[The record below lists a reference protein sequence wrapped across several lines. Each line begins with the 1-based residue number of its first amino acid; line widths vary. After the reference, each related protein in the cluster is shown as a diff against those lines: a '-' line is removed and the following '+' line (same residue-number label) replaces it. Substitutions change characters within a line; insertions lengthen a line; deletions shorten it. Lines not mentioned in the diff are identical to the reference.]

1 MHRKNSGAPLVIGSS
16 TLDDLRRE
24 AAFEE
29 TPRSGIGAH
38 TSYGTTGVAPSNPFG
53 NTSGLSGN
61 SGIAPSA
68 SHNPLASGGGVSHSY
83 GTTGVAPSN
92 PFGNTSGLSGNSGIA
107 PSASHNPLAS
117 GGGVSHSYGTTGVA
131 PSKPSRQTEAAPSEV
146 AVVNPADLGALIRA
160 ARQRMHL
167 SQQAFADVAGVGRR
181 FVSELEHG
189 KATLEI
195 GLVLRV
201 CIAAGVNIHA
211 AKRY

>member
-38 TSYGTTGVAPSNPFG
+38 T
-53 NTSGLSGN
+53 
-61 SGIAPSA
+61 
-68 SHNPLASGGGVSHSY
+68 SY

>member
-1 MHRKNSGAPLVIGSS
+1 VQVVEKLREASYFDPERERKMHRKNSGAPLVIGSS

-68 SHNPLASGGGVSHSY
+68 G
-83 GTTGVAPSN
+83 
-92 PFGNTSGLSGNSGIA
+92 
-107 PSASHNPLAS
+107 HNPLAS